1 MSSPKSIRTLNLLK
15 ARGKVIG
22 VCGGISSKSIV
33 GESTP
38 KLKSVQQRTFTQNPA
53 LLSPPEATKMP
64 PKPDNYDRWPKESL
78 VKRIQEL
85 EDELRRQGLT
95 PEVQRQERAEERALA
110 VATTSAEAD
119 LKAAEKKQ
127 KKAAKFDPG
136 KYSTRLIA
144 LKFAYLGKNYNGFE
158 YQSSAKM
165 PSIEEELWKALVKSC
180 LIFPER
186 PDEVDFGP
194 WEYSKCGRTDRGV
207 SAFGQVIA
215 IRVRSNRPLPKEP
228 QQPLPQGGG
237 EGEDVIM
244 TEAAQQAAE
253 KDAAAPVDAEHQ
265 KPEWDHIADEIPY
278 CRVLNRLLPPDIRVM
293 AWAPVLPPNFSA
305 RFSCRERQYRYFFT
319 QPAFAPMP
327 SSLEPPLTG
336 KAKQE
341 NNQKQGWLDIAKMR
355 QAAKM
360 FEGVHD
366 FRNFC
371 KIDPGKQIT
380 NFSRRIFEADI
391 VEVKDVESDLPY
403 LGLPEFQPPAAA
415 GGAGADGSSHP
426 KVYYFHVRGS
436 AFLWHQIRHMVAVL
450 FLVGQGL
457 EPPSIIQQ
465 LLDVEKNPRK
475 PNYVMADEVPL
486 VLWDCIFPKLPENE
500 TENGEAGGA
509 PVPGGDNDGTDSHDP
524 EATGDVEMVD
534 SISWVW
540 QGEDDAMSLYGAQ
553 GLVTELWATWR
564 ERKMDEILANR
575 LLNFVATKPDIER
588 RLFATAKGSSA
599 SSSAPPKGIKKVY
612 EGGNK
617 AQFRGTYTPLFK
629 RQLLAS
635 AKEVNDKYAQGFG
648 FKDAEEMTQTK
659 NWRSAIREQKD
670 RNKKG
675 GGGKGKKT
683 AQDSVQ
689 QPPAPEA
696 SSG

>member
-1 MSSPKSIRTLNLLK
+1 MGIPGSIRTFDCLRT
-15 ARGKVIG
+15 RGRAIGIG
-22 VCGGISSKSIV
+22 VGISTKSIIEGFSSKRGTV
-33 GESTP
+33 EIQLRTSTKGP
-38 KLKSVQQRTFTQNPA
+38 TFLSQKDSNMVKTPA
-53 LLSPPEATKMP
+53 
-64 PKPDNYDRWPKESL
+64 NYDRWPKESL

-85 EDELRRQGLT
+85 EEEIRRQAQA
-95 PEVQRQERAEERALA
+95 PEVQRAERAEERALA
-110 VATTSAEAD
+110 GAVASTEAD
-119 LKAAEKKQ
+119 LKAAEKKK

-207 SAFGQVIA
+207 SAFGQVIG
-215 IRVRSNRPLPKEP
+215 IRVRSNKPLPKEVP
-228 QQPLPQGGG
+228 EQTG
-237 EGEDVIM
+237 EEDVVM
-244 TEAAQQAAE
+244 AEAAQRQQAEGSA
-253 KDAAAPVDAEHQ
+253 DVDHQ

-278 CRVLNRLLPPDIRVM
+278 CRVLNRLLPPDIRIM

-319 QPAFAPMP
+319 QPAFAPMR
-327 SSLEPPLTG
+327 SSLEPPASS
-336 KAKQE
+336 KAG
-341 NNQKQGWLDIAKMR
+341 KQGWLDIDKMR
-355 QAAKM
+355 EAAKM

-380 NFSRRIFEADI
+380 NFSRRIFESDI

-403 LGLPEFQPPAAA
+403 LGLPEFQPVS
-415 GGAGADGSSHP
+415 GSDGSHP

-465 LLDVEKNPRK
+465 LLDVENNPRK

-486 VLWDCIFPKLPENE
+486 VLWDCIFPRLSDDEASAAPG
-500 TENGEAGGA
+500 TGNGE
-509 PVPGGDNDGTDSHDP
+509 DSHNP
-524 EATGDVEMVD
+524 EASGDVDMVD
-534 SISWVW
+534 SIDWVW
-540 QGEDDAMSLYGAQ
+540 QGEDEPMSLYGAQ
-553 GLVTELWATWR
+553 GLVTELWSTWR

-575 LLNFVATKPDIER
+575 LLNFVATKPNLER
-588 RLFATAKGSSA
+588 RLFTKGA
-599 SSSAPPKGIKKVY
+599 PTAPPKGIKKVY

-617 AQFRGTYTPLFK
+617 AQFRGSYTPLFK

-635 AKEVNDKYAQGFG
+635 AKEVNDKYAQQFG
-648 FKDAEEMTQTK
+648 FKDAEEMTKTK
-659 NWRSAIREQKD
+659 DWRSAIRAQKD
-670 RNKKG
+670 KNKKG
-675 GGGKGKKT
+675 GGRSKAKG
-683 AQDSVQ
+683 AE
-689 QPPAPEA
+689 QPPVEEF
-696 SSG
+696 SS

>member
-1 MSSPKSIRTLNLLK
+1 MNSPGSIRTLSHLK
-15 ARGKVIG
+15 ASGKAIG
-22 VCGGISSKSIV
+22 VGGTFSKSSI
-33 GESTP
+33 GDFTS
-38 KLKSVQQRTFTQNPA
+38 KLKRIKFQLRTFAKGPTVLSQEPSKMVHKPA
-53 LLSPPEATKMP
+53 
-64 PKPDNYDRWPKESL
+64 NYDRWPKESL
-78 VKRIQEL
+78 VKRVMEL
-85 EDELRRQGLT
+85 EEELKRREQA
-95 PEVQRQERAEERALA
+95 PEIQRQERAEERALA
-110 VATTSAEAD
+110 AAVTSTEAD
-119 LKAAEKKQ
+119 LKAAEKKK

-207 SAFGQVIA
+207 SAFGQVIG
-215 IRVRSNRPLPKEP
+215 IRVRSNKPLPKEEP
-228 QQPLPQGGG
+228 EQTGN
-237 EGEDVIM
+237 EEDDVVM
-244 TEAAQQAAE
+244 AEAAQQQAKDSEKAAAE
-253 KDAAAPVDAEHQ
+253 VDHQ
-265 KPEWDHIADEIPY
+265 KPKWDPIADEIPY
-278 CRVLNRLLPPDIRVM
+278 CRVLNRLLPPDIRIM
-293 AWAPVLPPNFSA
+293 AWAPDLPPNFSA

-327 SSLEPPLTG
+327 STLEPPLASSG
-336 KAKQE
+336 QKSGG
-341 NNQKQGWLDIAKMR
+341 KQGWLDIDMMR
-355 QAAKM
+355 KAAKM

-380 NFSRRIFEADI
+380 NFSRRIFESDI
-391 VEVKDVESDLPY
+391 VEVKDLESDLPY
-403 LGLPEFQPPAAA
+403 LGLPEFQPPA
-415 GGAGADGSSHP
+415 GSDGSHP

-457 EPPSIIQQ
+457 EPPSIVQQ

-486 VLWDCIFPKLPENE
+486 VLWDCIFPKLSDE
-500 TENGEAGGA
+500 EANA
-509 PVPGGDNDGTDSHDP
+509 VVPGSSGDGKDSHDP
-524 EATGDVEMVD
+524 EAEGDVEMVD
-534 SISWVW
+534 SIDWVW
-540 QGEDDAMSLYGAQ
+540 MGEDDPMSLYGAQ
-553 GLVTELWATWR
+553 GLVTELWGTWR

-575 LLNFVATKPDIER
+575 LLNFVANKPDIDR
-588 RLFATAKGSSA
+588 KLIKGA
-599 SSSAPPKGIKKVY
+599 SSAPPKGIKKVY

-635 AKEVNDKYAQGFG
+635 AEEVNDKYAQGFG
-648 FKDAEEMTQTK
+648 FKNAEEMTKTK
-659 NWRSAIREQKD
+659 NWRSAIRERKD
-670 RNKKG
+670 KNKKG
-675 GGGKGKKT
+675 GRSKAGGAET
-683 AQDSVQ
+683 PVQ
-689 QPPAPEA
+689 E
-696 SSG
+696 SSS